1 MQAPGSPLEIR
12 AAVGMPFFP
21 TLCLPSLNRLQ
32 QPQLDFGK
40 LAPSDLPTW
49 QLAALQI
56 RPCIF
61 LVLRLMEKGEARC
74 LKEYI
79 VFSGDIRGEG
89 PAVLWL
95 QVPNR
100 IPLWTFKT
108 VLASGFLSLRPSF
121 GFCCFPT
128 QQTKDTCYEI
138 FFKNELG
145 LPWWFGGKESACQC
159 RRQRFNP

>member
-79 VFSGDIRGEG
+79 VFSGDVRGGGACSSVAPGTKQNPSVDLQNCLSIRV
-89 PAVLWL
+89 PLSSSFLWIL
-95 QVPNR
+95 LFSHSTNKGY
-100 IPLWTFKT
+100 L
-108 VLASGFLSLRPSF
+108 L
-121 GFCCFPT
+121 
-128 QQTKDTCYEI
+128 
-138 FFKNELG
+138 
-145 LPWWFGGKESACQC
+145 
-159 RRQRFNP
+159 